1 MGSNDRRMIHALKN
15 KKKNINRELGKL
27 YDKKRSVLSQI
38 LKLEEAKINLK
49 IKLGLL
55 RTKQKKIK
63 KG

>member
-1 MGSNDRRMIHALKN
+1 MIHALKN